1 MSLSFPPS
9 SAGIKA
15 TLLGIGIGIPTT
27 LGITLKQFLCDRLM
41 IAPEYLEHRVQ
52 TILMNSRAVDNID
65 KVCIADG
72 DVVALSA
79 AMPGLV
85 GATLRRGGHL
95 APMRAAISQAC
106 TVSNSDHGRK
116 GIVVLK
122 LFNLV
127 AKEIGS
133 QILTGEICIR
143 ARDLKYLDDQKMANN
158 GIASA
163 AAPDE
168 WVRFLPETAP

>member
-1 MSLSFPPS
+1 MSINLLQSN
-9 SAGIKA
+9 AGIQA

-27 LGITLKQFLCDRLM
+27 VGITLKEFLCDRLM

-52 TILMNSRAVDNID
+52 TILMNSRAVDNVD
-65 KVCIADG
+65 QVCIADG

-85 GATLRRGGHL
+85 GATLRKGGHL
-95 APMRAAISQAC
+95 APMRAAISQTC
-106 TVSNSDHGRK
+106 TASNSDNRQK

-133 QILTGEICIR
+133 QILSGEICIR
-143 ARDLKYLDDQKMANN
+143 ARDLKYLEDQKMMSSD
-158 GIASA
+158 IASA
-163 AAPDE
+163 VASDE
-168 WVRFLPETAP
+168 WVRFLPENTP